1 MLTFNYEAKN
11 AKTGEKVKA
20 QVQADNEQA
29 AAKLIREQGLTPL
42 EIKIEKSSK
51 SGFGRFHRIKTKD
64 KVLFSR
70 QLSTLIN
77 AGLPLVQSLRSVA
90 GQTTNKPLKV
100 VINQIISDVEAGT
113 AFSVAL
119 ERHADV
125 FNRVY
130 ISLVA
135 ASETSGTLDSGLERL
150 ADQQEKDA
158 DIVSKVRG
166 AMIYPL
172 IVLLVMMGVVIF
184 MIVKVLP
191 QVQNIYAGLK
201 GVSLPLVTRVLL
213 AISHFVT
220 HFWWLVLILLV
231 LAVVFGSRWARTL
244 GGRSVV
250 DGVKMHAWPIGPLFM
265 KMYMARFARTGTTL
279 VGAGVPLIQM
289 LEITS
294 DAVDNVHIAKS
305 LHRAIEKVK
314 GGKALSEAIDKDPN
328 FLDLVPNMLR
338 IGEQSGALETMLSKV
353 ADYYEKEV
361 DNEIK
366 TISTIIE
373 PVMMVIMG
381 IIALTIVA
389 AILLPIYGLV
399 NQSGFTSNL

>member
-29 AAKLIREQGLTPL
+29 AAKLIHDQGLTPL
-42 EIKIEKSSK
+42 SIKTEK
-51 SGFGRFHRIKTKD
+51 GGRIGRFRRIKTKD

-90 GQTTNKPLKV
+90 EQTTNKPFKV
-100 VINQIISDVEAGT
+100 VINQIITDVEAGT
-113 AFSVAL
+113 SFSQAL
-119 ERHADV
+119 EKHPNV

-135 ASETSGTLDSGLERL
+135 ASETSGTLDKGLERL

-172 IVLLVMMGVVIF
+172 IVLLVMMAVVTF

-191 QVQNIYAGLK
+191 QVQSIYAGLK

-213 AISHFVT
+213 AFSHFLT
-220 HFWWLVLILLV
+220 HYWWLALIMLG
-231 LAVVFGSRWARTL
+231 LAIFFGSRWAKTL

-250 DGVKMHAWPIGPLFM
+250 DKIKMKSWPVGPLFM
-265 KMYMARFARTGTTL
+265 KMYMARFARTATTL
-279 VGAGVPLIQM
+279 VASGVPIIQV
-289 LEITS
+289 LEITGE
-294 DAVDNVHIAKS
+294 AVDNVHIQAS
-305 LHRAIEKVK
+305 LQRAIEKVK
-314 GGKALSEAIDKDPN
+314 GGKALSEALNKDPN
-328 FLDLVPNMLR
+328 FLILVPNMLR
-338 IGEQSGALETMLSKV
+338 IGEQSGAMETMLAKV

-381 IIALTIVA
+381 IVALTIVA

-399 NQSGFTSNL
+399 NQSGFVQNG

>member
-11 AKTGEKVKA
+11 SKTGQKVKA

-42 EIKIEKSSK
+42 NIKLER
-51 SGFGRFHRIKTKD
+51 SGGGHRFRRIKTKD

-90 GQTTNKPLKV
+90 EQTTNKPFKV
-100 VINQIISDVEAGT
+100 IINQIITDVEAGT
-113 AFSVAL
+113 SFSVSL
-119 ERHADV
+119 EKHPRV

-130 ISLVA
+130 VSLVA
-135 ASETSGTLDSGLERL
+135 ASETSGTLDKGLERL
-150 ADQQEKDA
+150 ANQQEKDA

-172 IVLLVMMGVVIF
+172 IVLCVMMAVVLF
-184 MIVKVLP
+184 MIIKVLP
-191 QVQNIYAGLK
+191 QVQSIYAGLP
-201 GVSLPLVTRVLL
+201 GVTLPLLTRVLL

-220 HFWWLVLILLV
+220 HFWWLMLIIIGLLIF
-231 LAVVFGSRWARTL
+231 FGSRAARTL
-244 GGRSVV
+244 GGRKVI
-250 DGVKMHAWPIGPLFM
+250 DKVKMRAWPIGSLFM
-265 KMYMARFARTGTTL
+265 KLYMARFARTGTTL
-279 VGAGVPLIQM
+279 VASGVPIIQV
-289 LEITS
+289 LEITGE
-294 DAVDNVHIAKS
+294 AVDNVYIQES
-305 LHRAIEKVK
+305 LKRAIEKVK
-314 GGKALSEAIDKDPN
+314 GGKALSEAIGKDPN
-328 FLDLVPNMLR
+328 FLELVPNMLR
-338 IGEQSGALETMLSKV
+338 IGEQSGALEVMLAKV

-366 TISTIIE
+366 NISTIIE

-381 IIALTIVA
+381 IIALIIVA

-399 NQSGFTSNL
+399 NQAGFTGTG

>member
-1 MLTFNYEAKN
+1 MLTFNYQAKN
-11 AKTGEKVKA
+11 AKTGQKVKA
-20 QVQADNEQA
+20 QVQADNEQT

-42 EIKIEKSSK
+42 DIKLEKSS
-51 SGFGRFHRIKTKD
+51 SGGRFRRIKTKD

-90 GQTTNKPLKV
+90 EQTTNKALKV
-100 VINQIISDVEAGT
+100 VISQVITDVEAGT
-113 AFSVAL
+113 SFSDAL
-119 ERHADV
+119 AKHPTV

-135 ASETSGTLDSGLERL
+135 AGETSGTLDKGLERL

-166 AMIYPL
+166 AMIYPA
-172 IVLLVMMGVVIF
+172 IVLMVMLGVVTF
-184 MIVKVLP
+184 MVVKVLP
-191 QVQNIYAGLK
+191 QVQSIYAGLP

-213 AISHFVT
+213 AVSHFVT
-220 HFWWLVLILLV
+220 HFWWLIIIISVLLV
-231 LAVVFGSRWARTL
+231 FFGSRWARTL
-244 GGRSVV
+244 GGRAVV
-250 DGVKMHAWPIGPLFM
+250 DKVKMKAWPIGPLFM

-279 VGAGVPLIQM
+279 VASGVPLIQM
-289 LEITS
+289 LEITAE
-294 DAVDNVHIAKS
+294 AVDNVHIGAS

-314 GGKALSEAIDKDPN
+314 GGKSLSEAIDKDPN
-328 FLDLVPNMLR
+328 FLVLVPNMLR
-338 IGEQSGALETMLSKV
+338 IGEQSGALETMLAKV

-366 TISTIIE
+366 NISTIIE

-381 IIALTIVA
+381 LIAITIVA

-399 NQSGFTSNL
+399 NQSGFTNNI